1 MSFMGRSAPG
11 VAGGVAAARGVAFA
25 GALAGAVGEGGVV
38 CECEGLQASR
48 LKHATYIKE
57 SLKQGDFNAWKAMEG
72 PDLNGPK
79 VHVF

>member
-11 VAGGVAAARGVAFA
+11 AAGDVAGAAGGV
-25 GALAGAVGEGGVV
+25 ALAGAVAGAAGEGGGV

-57 SLKQGDFNAWKAMEG
+57 SLKQGDFRA
-72 PDLNGPK
+72 
-79 VHVF
+79 